1 MSEQQF
7 NALSSAH
14 AALGSQFRRAAL
26 IGDALGILGWD
37 QATIMPEGSASGRA
51 EQIATLSV
59 MRHELLIDPMVRDNL
74 DAAGEAPTSEK
85 VDQWADG
92 NLREMERAYLYAA
105 AVPSDL
111 VEATARANAV
121 CEMQWRGARAEND
134 FASLIPSLQVVID
147 LVGETAAARA
157 DALSL
162 DPYDALLDEFEA
174 GTRVEQLE
182 PLFGEL
188 AADLPGFVEEVLEH
202 QASRATPVLPSGPFP
217 IPTQRELAVEL
228 MGALG
233 FDFEAGRLDISHH
246 PFCGGAAGDIRITTR
261 YNEED
266 FTESLMG
273 VLHETGHALYEAGL
287 PEPWRYQPVGQALG
301 MAIHESQSLLVEMQV
316 SRSRPFLQFALPRMQ
331 SAFDGQG
338 PAWDVENFYRL
349 YTRVERGF
357 IRVDADEVTY
367 PLHVVLRYRLERA
380 LLSGDLP
387 LADLPGAWNDGM
399 RDLLGIVPPDDRQG
413 CLQDVHWPSGAF
425 GYFPTYT
432 LGAMAAAQLYA
443 AAQRALPGLEA
454 DIVAGNLTSLIGWLR
469 ENVHGKGACLTAEDL
484 LTAATGEP
492 LNPKV
497 FLGHLRERYLG
508 DA

>member
-7 NALSSAH
+7 IDLSPAH
-14 AALGSQFRRAAL
+14 AALGRQFRRAAL
-26 IGDALGILGWD
+26 IGDALGILDWD
-37 QATIMPEGSASGRA
+37 QATIMPEGSAEGRA

-59 MRHELLIDPMVRDNL
+59 MRHELFIDPLVRENL
-74 DAAGEAPTSEK
+74 DAVRDLSTPETDDS
-85 VDQWADG
+85 WANG

-105 AVPSDL
+105 AVPGDL

-121 CEMQWRGARAEND
+121 CEVQWRSARAEND
-134 FASLIPSLQVVID
+134 FASLVPTLQTVIN

-157 DALSL
+157 DAMSL

-174 GTRVEQLE
+174 GTRVAQLE

-188 AADLPGFVEEVLEH
+188 ARDLPGFVEEVLEH
-202 QASRATPVLPSGPFP
+202 QASRAAPVLPSGPFP
-217 IPTQRELAVEL
+217 VSTQRELAVEL
-228 MGALG
+228 MRVLG
-233 FDFEAGRLDISHH
+233 FDFDAGRLDISHH
-246 PFCGGAAGDIRITTR
+246 PFCGGAAGDVRITTR

-287 PEPWRYQPVGQALG
+287 PAQWRYQPVGQALG

-316 SRSRPFLQFALPRMQ
+316 SRSRPFLEFALPRMQ
-331 SAFDGQG
+331 SAFGG
-338 PAWDVENFYRL
+338 EGTAWDVDNFTRL
-349 YTRVERGF
+349 YTRVARGF

-443 AAQRALPGLEA
+443 AAQRTLPGLEG
-454 DIVAGNLTSLIGWLR
+454 DIAAGKLAPLIDWLR
-469 ENVHGKGACLTAEDL
+469 ENIHRKGASLTAEDL

-492 LNPKV
+492 LNPRI
-497 FLGHLRERYLG
+497 FLDHLRDRYLG
-508 DA
+508 EA

>member
-1 MSEQQF
+1 MSEQLF
-7 NALSSAH
+7 TELSPAH
-14 AALGSQFRRAAL
+14 AALGSRFRRAAL

-37 QATIMPEGSASGRA
+37 QATLMPEGSADGRA

-59 MRHELLIDPMVRDNL
+59 MRHELIVDPSVRENL
-74 DAAGEAPTSEK
+74 DAARDVSMPESGDS
-85 VDQWADG
+85 WATG
-92 NLREMERAYLYAA
+92 NLREMERSYLYAA
-105 AVPSDL
+105 AVPGDL

-121 CEMQWRGARAEND
+121 CELQWRSARAVND
-134 FASLIPSLQVVID
+134 FASLVPSLQTVID
-147 LVGETAAARA
+147 LVGEIAAARA
-157 DALSL
+157 EALSL
-162 DPYDALLDEFEA
+162 DPYDALLDEYEA
-174 GTRVEQLE
+174 GTRVAQLE

-188 AADLPGFVEEVLEH
+188 ARDLPGFVEEVLAH
-202 QASRATPVLPSGPFP
+202 QATGAAAVLPSGPFP
-217 IPTQRELAVEL
+217 IPTQRKLAVEL
-228 MGALG
+228 MGVLG
-233 FDFEAGRLDISHH
+233 FDFEAGRLDVSHH
-246 PFCGGAAGDIRITTR
+246 PFCGGAAGDVRITTR
-261 YNEED
+261 YNEEN

-287 PEPWRYQPVGQALG
+287 PAQWRYQPVGQALG

-331 SAFDGQG
+331 AAFGGQG
-338 PAWDVENFYRL
+338 SAWDVENFYRL

-387 LADLPGAWNDGM
+387 LADLPGAWNEGM
-399 RDLLGIVPPDDRQG
+399 RDLLGITPPDDRQG

-443 AAQRALPGLEA
+443 AAQRSLPGLED
-454 DIVAGNLTSLIGWLR
+454 DIAAGNLAPLIAWLR
-469 ENVHGKGACLTAEDL
+469 ENVHGKGAALTAEEL

-492 LNPKV
+492 LNPKI
-497 FLGHLRERYLG
+497 FLDHLRDRYLG
-508 DA
+508 EA